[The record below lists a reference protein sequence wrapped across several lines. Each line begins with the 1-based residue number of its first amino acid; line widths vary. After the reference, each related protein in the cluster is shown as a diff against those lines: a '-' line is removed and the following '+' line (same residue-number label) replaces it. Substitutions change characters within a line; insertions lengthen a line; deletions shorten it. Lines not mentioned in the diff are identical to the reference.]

1 MSRMGELAAV
11 LEELKRCGEIL
22 IGVSES
28 LTELF
33 SGSREEETQPEERPA
48 ETAAVKKP
56 PREEPP
62 TLEAVRMVLAEKS
75 RSGHTAEVRTLLQ
88 KHGADKLSEIDPAEY
103 PALLAEV
110 EAL

>member
-33 SGSREEETQPEERPA
+33 SGSWEEETQPEERPA
-48 ETAAVKKP
+48 ETAA
-56 PREEPP
+56 
-62 TLEAVRMVLAEKS
+62 
-75 RSGHTAEVRTLLQ
+75 G
-88 KHGADKLSEIDPAEY
+88 
-103 PALLAEV
+103 
-110 EAL
+110 